1 MKPHFGIKCGFAFER
16 RPSAR
21 RVRPMPHSP
30 EAGSASQKEAIE
42 EAIDPP
48 FFGRLMAAFFGSKKK
63 DKINNFYKKQK

>member
-1 MKPHFGIKCGFAFER
+1 
-16 RPSAR
+16 
-21 RVRPMPHSP
+21 MPHSP

-48 FFGRLMAAFFGSKKK
+48 FSGRLMAAFFGSKKK

>member
-1 MKPHFGIKCGFAFER
+1 
-16 RPSAR
+16 
-21 RVRPMPHSP
+21 MPHSP

-48 FFGRLMAAFFGSKKK
+48 FFGRLRAAFFGSKKK

>member
-1 MKPHFGIKCGFAFER
+1 
-16 RPSAR
+16 
-21 RVRPMPHSP
+21 MPHSP

-63 DKINNFYKKQK
+63 YKINKFLKKPKLKKEKKNKRT